1 MARYLGCGIG
11 VRVKGGIAAHS
22 KPNRIAPQT
31 GAIMPV
37 SPLDYRYGRD
47 AIKAIWSQDGRHARQ
62 LEVERALIWAHNQLG
77 RVSDEHYATV
87 ASISNPEKVTA
98 ERVDEIERE
107 TRHDIMALT
116 KAMAEAAGEAGWCI
130 HLGATSNDI
139 VDTAVGL
146 QIKDSVQIHRE
157 ILVTLIG
164 TLANLAERERDT
176 VMLGRTH
183 GQAAVPITF
192 GLKIAVFLDE
202 FRRHLVRLD
211 EIHDRICVG
220 KFLGAVGTGAAQGE
234 NAREL
239 QRLILTHLELSVPM
253 VTTQVVGRDR
263 YIEWV
268 SWMANVATSVEK
280 LLQEIRNLQRS
291 EIAEVGEWFD
301 TEKQVGSSTMAHK
314 RNPIT
319 AENACGLA
327 RIVRSFIV
335 PSYENALL
343 WHERDLANS
352 SAERFTLSHAAI
364 LLDDVMAKC
373 DRVMAKCVVDTK
385 NMLANIERQNGLVM
399 AEKVMIELV
408 DGGIPR
414 DEAHEILRTASMNCI
429 SQGIHL
435 REICANLEDI
445 TSRFTGE
452 QIEAM
457 FNPANHIGVSGELVD
472 EAVALA
478 RSEISSD

>member
-1 MARYLGCGIG
+1 MA
-11 VRVKGGIAAHS
+11 
-22 KPNRIAPQT
+22 
-31 GAIMPV
+31 
-37 SPLDYRYGRD
+37 
-47 AIKAIWSQDGRHARQ
+47 
-62 LEVERALIWAHNQLG
+62 
-77 RVSDEHYATV
+77 
-87 ASISNPEKVTA
+87 
-98 ERVDEIERE
+98 
-107 TRHDIMALT
+107 
-116 KAMAEAAGEAGWCI
+116 
-130 HLGATSNDI
+130 
-139 VDTAVGL
+139 L
-146 QIKDSVQIHRE
+146 QIKDSVEIHRE

-164 TLANLAERERDT
+164 TLADLAERERDT

-202 FRRHLVRLD
+202 FRRHLSRLD

-220 KFLGAVGTGAAQGE
+220 KFLRAVATGAAQGE

-239 QRLILTHLELSVPM
+239 QRSILTHLGLSVPM

-352 SAERFTLSHAAI
+352 SAERLS
-364 LLDDVMAKC
+364 L
-373 DRVMAKCVVDTK
+373 
-385 NMLANIERQNGLVM
+385 
-399 AEKVMIELV
+399 
-408 DGGIPR
+408 
-414 DEAHEILRTASMNCI
+414 
-429 SQGIHL
+429 IH
-435 REICANLEDI
+435 I
-445 TSRFTGE
+445 
-452 QIEAM
+452 
-457 FNPANHIGVSGELVD
+457 
-472 EAVALA
+472 
-478 RSEISSD
+478 

>member
-1 MARYLGCGIG
+1 
-11 VRVKGGIAAHS
+11 
-22 KPNRIAPQT
+22 
-31 GAIMPV
+31 MPV

-47 AIKAIWSQDGRHARQ
+47 PIKLVWSQQGRHERQ
-62 LEVERALIWAHNQLG
+62 LDVERALVWAHNQLG
-77 RVSDEHYATV
+77 RVSDDDYAVV
-87 ASISNPEKVTA
+87 ASISNSESVTV
-98 ERVDEIERE
+98 ERVDQIESE
-107 TRHDIMALT
+107 TKHDIMALT
-116 KAMAEAAGEAGWCI
+116 KAMAEAAGDAGWCI

-146 QIKDSVQIHRE
+146 QIKDSVEIHRE
-157 ILVTLIG
+157 ILKTLLS
-164 TLANLAERERDT
+164 TLADLAERERDT

-192 GLKIAVFLDE
+192 GLKIAVFVDE
-202 FRRHLVRLD
+202 FRRHLERLD
-211 EIHDRICVG
+211 EIHNRVCVG
-220 KFLGAVGTGAAQGE
+220 KFLGAVGTGAAQGKD
-234 NAREL
+234 AKEL
-239 QRLILTHLELSVPM
+239 QRLILTNLGLSVPM

-327 RIVRSFIV
+327 RIVRSFII

-352 SAERFTLSHAAI
+352 SAERFTLSHSAI
-364 LLDDVMAKC
+364 LLDDVLAKC
-373 DRVMAKCVVDTK
+373 DRVMSKCVVDTD

-408 DGGIPR
+408 DAGIPR
-414 DEAHEILRTASMNCI
+414 DEAHEILRSASMTCI
-429 SQGIHL
+429 SDGKHL
-435 REICANLEDI
+435 REVCGEIQAIVE
-445 TSRFTGE
+445 RFDNN
-452 QIEAM
+452 QLDAM
-457 FNPANHIGVSGELVD
+457 FNPANHIGLSGDLVD
-472 EAVALA
+472 DAVASA
-478 RSEISSD
+478 RTHL